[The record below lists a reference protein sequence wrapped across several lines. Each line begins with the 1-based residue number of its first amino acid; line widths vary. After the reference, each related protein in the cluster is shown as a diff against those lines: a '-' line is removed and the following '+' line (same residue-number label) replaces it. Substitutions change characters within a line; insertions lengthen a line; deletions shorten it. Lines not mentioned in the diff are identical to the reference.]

1 MADYVQS
8 LRSIGQALE
17 LLRVEDFDLEIEGEA
32 FRVRCSVPR
41 PKETI
46 TGQTDQAGLLQHI
59 WGVLPVE
66 TRVELNVTLTGDFR
80 ANDLDLQYTLK
91 DADRL
96 DLEGKAKRGAS
107 KETSAPP
114 TLSQFLRTVGAYVKQ
129 KPARLQRI
137 SRRDDSI
144 TIQYDTPSGEKNQEV
159 LTMAD
164 LHDLSAWM
172 SMKRA
177 DRNRS

>member
-1 MADYVQS
+1 MLDYVQS

-17 LLRVEDFDLEIEGEA
+17 LLRAEDFDLEIERDA
-32 FRVRCSVPR
+32 LLVRCSVPR
-41 PKETI
+41 PKEM
-46 TGQTDQAGLLQHI
+46 TGGQPDQAGLLQQI

-66 TRVELNVTLTGDFR
+66 TRLELNMTFKVDDVELHY
-80 ANDLDLQYTLK
+80 ALK

-96 DLEGKAKRGAS
+96 DDEGKAQRSGTNELS
-107 KETSAPP
+107 PP

-129 KPARLQRI
+129 KSARLQRI

-144 TIQYDTPSGEKNQEV
+144 TIQYSTPAGEKIDEV
-159 LTMAD
+159 LSVAD
-164 LHDLSAWM
+164 LYELGVWM

-177 DRNRS
+177 DRGRS